1 MIRSSGEDCCFL
13 PLYPNKSIHL
23 TETLIPGVS
32 ETKEKIFEKVDTKA
46 LRDVVYMLKEL
57 TGMMRDFYNIPTPA
71 QAEAQ
76 RIAAE
81 RLELEKRRV
90 DADTNEDREVGIVI
104 MPEIVKEWSK

>member
-1 MIRSSGEDCCFL
+1 M
-13 PLYPNKSIHL
+13 
-23 TETLIPGVS
+23 TETLTPGVS

-90 DADTNEDREVGIVI
+90 DADTNEEREVGIVI
-104 MPEIVKEWSK
+104 MPEIVNEWSK